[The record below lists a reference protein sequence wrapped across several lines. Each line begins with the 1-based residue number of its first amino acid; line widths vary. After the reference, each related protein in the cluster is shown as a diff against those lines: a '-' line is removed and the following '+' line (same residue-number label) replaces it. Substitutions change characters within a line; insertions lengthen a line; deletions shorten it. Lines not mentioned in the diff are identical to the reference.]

1 MKKQNFRIGFALVGL
16 IAALIVTGSVHKVQA
31 GPPSHADVSGFCSDN
46 SDFGRSHGECVSLG
60 EAAVNAVEGRGIT
73 EAVAV
78 CKVLEAVF
86 GRFPLGNCVSHFA
99 SY

>member
-1 MKKQNFRIGFALVGL
+1 MKKLNVRIGIALVGL
-16 IAALIVTGSVHKVQA
+16 TAVLIVAGSVNKAQA

-46 SDFGRSHGECVSLG
+46 NDFGRSHGECVSVG

-78 CKVLEAVF
+78 CKILEGVF
-86 GRFPLGNCVSHFA
+86 GPFPLGQCVSHFA